1 MCFIVF
7 EGHDRCGKSSL
18 SVEFQKYLNTEFS
31 DGKGGVTL
39 DPQLGPFVWTK
50 EPSFTSDEADRLN
63 SKEMKNQFQREALF
77 FESRVG
83 HQEFLK
89 THNIVCDRY
98 VWSGMAYA
106 KVFSPEC
113 FKFARELYM
122 NKKLFLQPDL
132 YIYVN
137 AHMDT
142 CLKRDPSLNRDTL
155 LEIWKAFELCYD
167 DLDEI
172 GIPII
177 TLNNDDHTNDPVTSI
192 QMSLDKLKVDFKKY
206 LEVTGKL

>member
-7 EGHDRCGKSSL
+7 EGTDKAGKSSL
-18 SVEFQKYLNTEFS
+18 SVEFQKYLNTEYS
-31 DGKGGVTL
+31 DHKGSVTI

-63 SKEMKNQFQREALF
+63 SKETNNQYKREALF
-77 FESRVG
+77 FESRMG
-83 HQEFLK
+83 HQEFLR

-106 KVFSPEC
+106 RVFSPGCYE
-113 FKFARELYM
+113 FSRELYR
-122 NKKLFLQPDL
+122 NKNLFLQPDL

-137 AHMDT
+137 AHIDT

-155 LEIWKAFELCYD
+155 LEIWKSFEICYD
-167 DLDEI
+167 DMEEM

-177 TLNNDDHTNDPVTSI
+177 TLNNDDHSNDPVVSMQI
-192 QMSLDKLKVDFKKY
+192 SLDKLKADFSAHLK
-206 LEVTGKL
+206 LVGKA